1 MVHGVLQLHGL
12 CLNSLIVDLNLL
24 IMDFFKTPEN
34 SKEYFTVA
42 TFRLFIFFVLLFAL
56 FRFTGVW
63 VEQEATLL
71 STTGALIGY
80 IYVVY
85 LIKRRK
91 ERKARETSSS
101 T

>member
-1 MVHGVLQLHGL
+1 
-12 CLNSLIVDLNLL
+12 
-24 IMDFFKTPEN
+24 MDFLKTPGN

-42 TFRLFIFFVLLFAL
+42 TFRLLIFFVLLFAL

-80 IYVVY
+80 IFVVY

-91 ERKARETSSS
+91 EKKAKESNSS
-101 T
+101 TIESS